1 MTIAIEAIFRDLGVI
16 LTNDHF
22 VYTSGRHGG
31 IYVNKDRL
39 YPHTQQVR
47 AVCAALAEPWRRRG
61 IEVVAGPTIGG
72 VILAQWVAEALSEA
86 GGAPVFAVYAEPRS
100 DADGQVSRYF
110 GRGYDALVRGRQVL
124 IVEDILTTG
133 GSVAQVVAAVRVAAG
148 TPVAIRA
155 LCNRGGVSADA
166 VGGVPISAL
175 MDVALESWAPEDCP
189 LCQRGIPINTQIG
202 KGGK

>member
-1 MTIAIEAIFRDLGVI
+1 MTQSVEQIFRDLGVI

-22 VYTSGRHGG
+22 VYTSGRHGSM
-31 IYVNKDRL
+31 YVNKDRL
-39 YPHTQQVR
+39 YPYTQQLR

-72 VILAQWVAEALSEA
+72 VILAQWVADALSKDD
-86 GGAPVFAVYAEPRS
+86 GTQVFAVYAEQRS
-100 DADGQVSRYF
+100 DDVGQVSRYF

-133 GSVAQVVAAVRVAAG
+133 GSVAQVVAAVRAATG

-155 LCNRGGVSADA
+155 LCNRGAVSAEA
-166 VGGVPISAL
+166 VGGVPISVL
-175 MDVALESWAPEDCP
+175 MDLSLESWAPADCP
-189 LCQRGIPINTQIG
+189 LCQRGVPINTQVG